1 MRCAGIGRTS
11 WLQSLAMPA
20 APALDAAA
28 RAARALAGR
37 PVASIERVRG
47 YGRNSG
53 VYRVNTGGAAYA
65 LKQYPARQPKY
76 RDRATGEYPALRFLP
91 GHGIAP
97 VPRPTSGGA
106 PNGYRRLEVS
116 EGDPIDAPKAT
127 NTPAA
132 LRLLSA

>member
-28 RAARALAGR
+28 RAARALAGG

-53 VYRVNTGGAAYA
+53 VYRVNTGGADYA
-65 LKQYPARQPKY
+65 LKQYPPRQPND
-76 RDRATGEYPALRFLP
+76 RDHATDQYAALRFLAE
-91 GHGIAP
+91 HGIT
-97 VPRPTSGGA
+97 TSPPPIAGDAHHGLLL
-106 PNGYRRLEVS
+106 LEW
-116 EGDPIDAPKAT
+116 
-127 NTPAA
+127 
-132 LRLLSA
+132 L